1 MDYLLQRLLKTF
13 AFTAPSA
20 SPILVLAILG
30 LWEMNFSYFTATAGM
45 KIADFHAPQCALGIK
60 MGHKNRSLFFGFF
73 LLSFL

>member
-30 LWEMNFSYFTATAGM
+30 QRPVTFLDVFPAF
-45 KIADFHAPQCALGIK
+45 Q
-60 MGHKNRSLFFGFF
+60 KNVAWTG
-73 LLSFL
+73 